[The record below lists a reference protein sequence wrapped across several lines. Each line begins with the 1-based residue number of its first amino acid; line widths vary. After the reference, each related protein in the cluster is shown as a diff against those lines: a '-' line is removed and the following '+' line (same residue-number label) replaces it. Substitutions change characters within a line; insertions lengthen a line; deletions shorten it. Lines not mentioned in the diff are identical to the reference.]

1 MSNSEPD
8 DVAMTQ
14 LLVPEITEM
23 LDGKQNH
30 LVRESLVELYDAE
43 IADLLAA
50 LDDRHRVLAFLLLPR
65 ERAANVFTFL
75 AAHDQEWLLTELKP
89 EHLAPMFDAM
99 APDDRVAIF
108 DDLPENLAN
117 TMLRLLRPE
126 ERAQTQALLDYP
138 PESVGRVMTNEFIT
152 LKPDWTVAQ
161 ASAHIRQHAME
172 AETLDTIFV
181 VNEKGELLDDVR
193 LRQLFLAE
201 PAAMIDSI
209 IDGNVVSLRAIDDRE
224 EAVRAFEKYDRP
236 VLAVVNDRNLLVG
249 VVTFDD
255 VADVAEEETTE
266 DIQKIGGMEALN
278 EPYMESTI
286 WALVRKRGLWLSVL
300 FVGEMLTATVMQLFE
315 EEIEKA
321 AVLALFLPLIIA
333 SGGNSGSQA
342 STLVIRAMALGEVTA
357 RDWKKVLRRELI
369 CGVVLGLMLGVIGFM
384 RINIWEWFNFYD
396 YGEHYRLLGY
406 TIAVT
411 LVGIVLWGT
420 IMGSMLPL
428 ILHRLKLDPATISA
442 PLVATL
448 VDVTGLVIY
457 FTAAILFL
465 RGTML

>member
-1 MSNSEPD
+1 
-8 DVAMTQ
+8 
-14 LLVPEITEM
+14 
-23 LDGKQNH
+23 
-30 LVRESLVELYDAE
+30 
-43 IADLLAA
+43 
-50 LDDRHRVLAFLLLPR
+50 
-65 ERAANVFTFL
+65 
-75 AAHDQEWLLTELKP
+75 
-89 EHLAPMFDAM
+89 
-99 APDDRVAIF
+99 
-108 DDLPENLAN
+108 
-117 TMLRLLRPE
+117 
-126 ERAQTQALLDYP
+126 
-138 PESVGRVMTNEFIT
+138 
-152 LKPDWTVAQ
+152 
-161 ASAHIRQHAME
+161 
-172 AETLDTIFV
+172 
-181 VNEKGELLDDVR
+181 
-193 LRQLFLAE
+193 
-201 PAAMIDSI
+201 
-209 IDGNVVSLRAIDDRE
+209 
-224 EAVRAFEKYDRP
+224 
-236 VLAVVNDRNLLVG
+236 VG

-448 VDVTGLVIY
+448 VDVTGLIIY